1 MANTVSTNTK
11 VTKNAS
17 LIKKYHTNLI
27 YDYTEYPTKGNW
39 SEKFDHDSYK
49 NSIIEWFP
57 KNKEKPVL
65 FYVHTPFCEQLC
77 YFCLCSKEITQN
89 YEKVKDYLYNY
100 LSKEFDLLEKL
111 FSENNINF
119 NFKEI
124 YLGGGS
130 PTYYKEEEFKY
141 LVERLKKIIDFKK
154 LGDFTI
160 EIDPRRVTEEKLI
173 FYHETL
179 PLL

>member
-65 FYVHTPFCEQLC
+65 FYVHTLRFLLILLLLLSGL
-77 YFCLCSKEITQN
+77 F
-89 YEKVKDYLYNY
+89 Y
-100 LSKEFDLLEKL
+100 LS
-111 FSENNINF
+111 
-119 NFKEI
+119 
-124 YLGGGS
+124 
-130 PTYYKEEEFKY
+130 
-141 LVERLKKIIDFKK
+141 
-154 LGDFTI
+154 
-160 EIDPRRVTEEKLI
+160 
-173 FYHETL
+173 
-179 PLL
+179 